1 MCGAV
6 FGAMR
11 PGLTCQSFRES
22 LHVFAFAA
30 TDQAAEFFAGERQA
44 WIVIYRTPLL
54 RSEEP
59 SNQASQP
66 PHAKSLAS
74 ATNPSE
80 RVLFRLPRPDC
91 KSPEYSPH

>member
-11 PGLTCQSFRES
+11 PGLACQSFRES

-66 PHAKSLAS
+66 PHVNSLAPAS
-74 ATNPSE
+74 N
-80 RVLFRLPRPDC
+80 L
-91 KSPEYSPH
+91 